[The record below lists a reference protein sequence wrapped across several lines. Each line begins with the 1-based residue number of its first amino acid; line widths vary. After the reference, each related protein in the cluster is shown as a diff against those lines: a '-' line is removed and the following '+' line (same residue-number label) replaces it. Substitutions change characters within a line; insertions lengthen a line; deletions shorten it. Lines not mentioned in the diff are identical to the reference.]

1 MEPIEQIADQYGGAL
16 LRIAASYEADPS
28 LREDLLQEML
38 LAVYRALPSL
48 QDPQR
53 MRAYIFRIAHNRGVS
68 HVVKQSRQRKRE
80 LAVADFHIDSHAD
93 RHLYRHISNRAEIND
108 QASSGPEQHLYVTD
122 RSRRLFSAIRQ
133 LKLPYRQVM
142 TLILEDLSYE
152 EIADALGISVSNV
165 GVRINRAKAR
175 LKVLLNDA

>member
-1 MEPIEQIADQYGGAL
+1 MEPIEQIADEYGSAI
-16 LRIAASYEADPS
+16 LRIAASYEADRS
-28 LREDLLQEML
+28 LREDLFQEML

-48 QDPQR
+48 QDPER
-53 MRAYIFRIAHNRGVS
+53 IRAYVFRIAHNRGVS
-68 HVVKQSRQRKRE
+68 HVVKQARRRKRE
-80 LAVADFHIDSHAD
+80 LAVVDFDVHSHGS
-93 RHLYRHISNRAEIND
+93 LNNQVEITD
-108 QASSGPEQHLYVTD
+108 ERCAGPEQRLDATD

-133 LKLPYRQVM
+133 LKLPYRQIM
-142 TLILEDLSYE
+142 TLVLEDLSYE

>member
-1 MEPIEQIADQYGGAL
+1 MESIEQIADQYGGAL

-53 MRAYIFRIAHNRGVS
+53 LRAYIFRIAHNRGVS
-68 HVVKQSRQRKRE
+68 HVVKQLRQRQRE
-80 LAVADFHIDSHAD
+80 LVVADFHVDSHVD
-93 RHLYRHISNRAEIND
+93 RHVCNRVEIAD
-108 QASSGPEQHLYVTD
+108 QASSGPVQRLDAAD

-165 GVRINRAKAR
+165 GVRVNRAKAR

>member
-1 MEPIEQIADQYGGAL
+1 MEPIEQIADEYGSAM

-28 LREDLLQEML
+28 LREDLFQEML

-48 QDPQR
+48 QDPGR
-53 MRAYIFRIAHNRGVS
+53 IRAYVFRIAHNRGVS
-68 HVVKQSRQRKRE
+68 HVVKQSRRRKRE
-80 LAVADFHIDSHAD
+80 LAAVDFDIHSHGS
-93 RHLYRHISNRAEIND
+93 LNNQVEITGERCT
-108 QASSGPEQHLYVTD
+108 GPEQRLDATD

-133 LKLPYRQVM
+133 LKLPYRQIM
-142 TLILEDLSYE
+142 TLVLEDLSYE

>member
-1 MEPIEQIADQYGGAL
+1 MEPIEQIADEYGSAM

-28 LREDLLQEML
+28 LREDLFQEML
-38 LAVYRALPSL
+38 LAIYRALPSL

-53 MRAYIFRIAHNRGVS
+53 IRTYIFRIAHNRGVS
-68 HVVKQSRQRKRE
+68 HVVKQSRRRKRE
-80 LAVADFHIDSHAD
+80 LATADFHVHSYGNLNHQIG
-93 RHLYRHISNRAEIND
+93 NTAERF
-108 QASSGPEQHLYVTD
+108 AGPEQRLAAND

-142 TLILEDLSYE
+142 TLVLEDLSYE

>member
-1 MEPIEQIADQYGGAL
+1 MEPIEQIADEYGSAM
-16 LRIAASYEADPS
+16 LRIAASYEADRS
-28 LREDLLQEML
+28 LREDLFQEML

-48 QDPQR
+48 QDPER
-53 MRAYIFRIAHNRGVS
+53 IRAYVFRIAHNRGVS
-68 HVVKQSRQRKRE
+68 HVVKQARRRKRE
-80 LAVADFHIDSHAD
+80 LAAVDFDVHSHGS
-93 RHLYRHISNRAEIND
+93 LNNQVEITD
-108 QASSGPEQHLYVTD
+108 ERCAGPEQRLDATD

-133 LKLPYRQVM
+133 LKLPYRQIM
-142 TLILEDLSYE
+142 TLVLEDLSYE